1 MAQMF
6 HIAILI
12 YNLHFNKIYD
22 IKSVILNVVQFLY
35 SLKSG
40 IYVMR
45 DVQRGNEKRT
55 VVEGTMYYTQEY
67 IVIAFNTKRSS
78 FLQSLLYVNA
88 HWGLFYTLS
97 TLHIFSCK
105 IFLQEWTHANKSS
118 QPSPT
123 KLGVVTYAKIIKPH
137 YNLLRK
143 HVLTVEIKSY

>member
-1 MAQMF
+1 MIKCSDQLL
-6 HIAILI
+6 ILI

-22 IKSVILNVVQFLY
+22 IKSVTLNVVQFLY

-97 TLHIFSCK
+97 TLHFISYIFMQN
-105 IFLQEWTHANKSS
+105 IFARMNSRE
-118 QPSPT
+118 
-123 KLGVVTYAKIIKPH
+123 
-137 YNLLRK
+137 
-143 HVLTVEIKSY
+143 

>member
-1 MAQMF
+1 MF

-22 IKSVILNVVQFLY
+22 IKSVTLNVVQFLY

-67 IVIAFNTKRSS
+67 IVIALIRKDPLFFNHCCTFMRIGDC
-78 FLQSLLYVNA
+78 FILYR
-88 HWGLFYTLS
+88 HYILF
-97 TLHIFSCK
+97 HICSCK
-105 IFLQEWTHANKSS
+105 IFFCKNELTR
-118 QPSPT
+118 
-123 KLGVVTYAKIIKPH
+123 IKVR
-137 YNLLRK
+137 NLAL
-143 HVLTVEIKSY
+143 LNWAL